1 MKNNNLFFFCFVLL
15 ILFNDSLENKNV
27 KKTKEFKNIKKNR
40 KLEDL
45 CEDNLANEERFHDL
59 NIYIDTLN
67 IDQGFESRGLSGYKN
82 SLYKAFN
89 DAARRLGSFLKIL
102 EDDSAQIITETPPT
116 FGINVYN
123 HSMIFIGG
131 DDPNGMFK
139 MGYNF
144 VVYFKFNN
152 VDGDETDIGDNIA
165 VPKLVIPGGYC
176 SRPFLGLIIL
186 NSNPI
191 YYSNLSQENLVIY
204 MMQKFTQ
211 LLAFRLDIISQ
222 IDQDYSI
229 LENDEDPP
237 YYIRY
242 DYIVQYAQKYF
253 NCPTLNHIEISKDIN
268 GNFYWPPRLL
278 LGEYMSDI
286 KYIEELVISEF
297 TLLLLESL
305 RYLKVKNRYTGGLM
319 RFGKHKGCNFI
330 NKKCYGDNDN
340 GNPVKFENE
349 FYYPSSDQINT
360 VDEKPSCS
368 SGRQSKTIYKLKSYS
383 VGTITGSYKYFTDS
397 IGGRESTDYC
407 PVSEYISSET
417 YDIGHCSDK
426 NKNNNTE
433 TGEIYSNTSFCALS
447 SLNQISNDK
456 PYLAICFQMFCS
468 GKSLTIKFN
477 DNYLVCPRK
486 GGTITGIG
494 FYGYLLCPDYNLI
507 CTGDKMCNS
516 MFNCLEKGSE
526 EKDDSFE
533 YGNEFGYE
541 IETTQDLSTIEGHED
556 TIKTIGWEL
565 DINGECIQYCAQCKE
580 INPNK
585 KQCLKCGDNYE
596 LVDSLL
602 NGEIECK
609 DSSFVANGY
618 YKNNNNN
625 IYYPCIS
632 HCKICSDGN
641 TCTECFANYKVSGNN
656 ICVEKVE
663 NCNSYNS
670 DDNCVQCKD
679 GYLFV
684 KDINDEITCKL
695 ASEIIIPQYY
705 SFEED
710 GITYYKKCSDS
721 IGNCNSCSAYNNCDE
736 CMRNYAIIDN
746 DHTECVDLSE
756 KKYYFDS
763 SSSEYKLCSTKMT
776 GCEKC
781 IKIDDN
787 EINCI
792 ECNAPYSLLYG
803 ERDECIDESTLRNDP
818 TAFYDNNGLK
828 YYSCKD
834 NRYHLVNNCLNC
846 NNKETCED
854 CKTGYSLYNS
864 NKLCLSMKDIED
876 KLYYKNPNDNNYY
889 LCSNAIKGCYKCNNA
904 DTCIECNTVYDLDE
918 NNKCVP
924 TSLTLTK
931 YYLDTTTGKYVSCSK
946 IENCDECTSAT
957 QCTKCVNGYELV
969 NNICQISED
978 NKTKAMATAAIVL
991 STIAIAASIV
1001 TIVLIFFK
1009 KLLFR
1014 GSAAKGDVTTAQNA
1028 NAEEVEEVDQIVI
1041 QQSGKR
1047 SIHNTKSDS

>member
-1 MKNNNLFFFCFVLL
+1 MKNNNLFFFCLVLL

-40 KLEDL
+40 KLDPE
-45 CEDNLANEERFHDL
+45 CESYLADNTKFHDL
-59 NIYIDTLN
+59 KIYIDTLN
-67 IDQGFESRGLSGYKN
+67 IDEEFGTRGLSQYKN

-89 DAARRLGSFLKIL
+89 DAAKRLESFLMVMQ
-102 EDDSAQIITETPPT
+102 EDSEQPPNKNVKTYFDISTLNDSLVYDGGTEK
-116 FGINVYN
+116 
-123 HSMIFIGG
+123 
-131 DDPNGMFK
+131 GMYL
-139 MGYNF
+139 MGYNYII
-144 VVYFKFNN
+144 YFRFPN
-152 VDGDETDIGDNIA
+152 DGEDIGDKIA
-165 VPKLVIPGGYC
+165 VAKSIITAGPCG
-176 SRPFLGLIIL
+176 RPFMGLIIL
-186 NSNPI
+186 NPNPL
-191 YYSNLSQENLVIY
+191 YYSNLSPDYLEIY
-204 MMQKFTQ
+204 MMQQFTH
-211 LLAFRLDIISQ
+211 LLAFKEEIIDV
-222 IDQDYSI
+222 IDPDYLKYVYISDN
-229 LENDEDPP
+229 L
-237 YYIRY
+237 YYIKSDKVVEY
-242 DYIVQYAQKYF
+242 TQKYF
-253 NCPTLNHIEISKDIN
+253 NCYDLDYMEMLMDDN
-268 GNFYWPPRLL
+268 GNFNWPPRLL

-286 KYIEELVISEF
+286 KYTEELVISKF
-297 TLLLLESL
+297 TLSFFEDL
-305 RYLKVKNRYTGGLM
+305 RYLKVKHSYTGGLM
-319 RFGKHKGCNFI
+319 RFGKHKGCEFRE
-330 NKKCYGDNDN
+330 KKCYGDTKDDN
-340 GNPVKFENE
+340 SIKFENE
-349 FYYPSSDQINT
+349 FFYPKESPFNT
-360 VDEKPSCS
+360 EEKQPSCS

-426 NKNNNTE
+426 TKNNNTE
-433 TGEIYSNTSFCALS
+433 TGEIYSNSSFCALS
-447 SLNQISNDK
+447 SLNQISDDK

-526 EKDDSFE
+526 ENDDSYE
-533 YGNEFGYE
+533 YESGYD
-541 IETTQDLSTIEGHED
+541 IETTQDLSTIEGHEE
-556 TIKTIGWEL
+556 TIKTIGGGEL
-565 DINGECIQYCAQCKE
+565 DTDGQCIQYCAQCKE

-618 YKNNNNN
+618 YKNNDNN

-746 DHTECVDLSE
+746 DHTSCVDLSE

-763 SSSEYKLCSTKMT
+763 SSSEYKLCSTKMI

-864 NKLCLSMKDIED
+864 KKLCLSMKDIED

-991 STIAIAASIV
+991 STIAIAASII

-1014 GSAAKGDVTTAQNA
+1014 GSAAKGDVTTAQNV